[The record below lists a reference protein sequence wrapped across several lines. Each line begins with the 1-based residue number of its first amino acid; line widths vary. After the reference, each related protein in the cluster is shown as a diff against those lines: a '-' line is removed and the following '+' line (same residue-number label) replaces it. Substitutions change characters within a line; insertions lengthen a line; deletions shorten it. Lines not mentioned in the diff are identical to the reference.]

1 LATHNRTPRGR
12 ELAGLLLDAYVH
24 QLMGAGVF
32 HADPHPGNLFELSDG
47 RLCFHD
53 FGSIGFLDP
62 AARTA
67 FAQLIEGLVV
77 DDATTVLDAVVAMG
91 FIEGPIDRRAYVRA
105 ISEILSSLA
114 TLPLNEWSMA
124 DAIWR
129 VARIGAGENFRLPR
143 HLLVLMRT
151 LFLAENTMRG
161 LDPDLDLVQA
171 LGARAEHMAQT
182 LRQQAP
188 GRPVHLQL
196 LKSAE
201 QLPTV
206 AMQVLRQLQ
215 IDEGRPALS
224 LHHRGLEPL
233 ETTLAR
239 TGNRLALA
247 LVTLGLY
254 LAGSVMMLH
263 GAGPRLWGHLPV
275 LSALAFAG
283 ALVLSWRLVRAI
295 SRSGHL

>member
-1 LATHNRTPRGR
+1 
-12 ELAGLLLDAYVH
+12 
-24 QLMGAGVF
+24 
-32 HADPHPGNLFELSDG
+32 
-47 RLCFHD
+47 
-53 FGSIGFLDP
+53 
-62 AARTA
+62 
-67 FAQLIEGLVV
+67 V
-77 DDATTVLDAVVAMG
+77 DDASAVLDAVVAMG
-91 FIEGPIDRRAYVRA
+91 FITGPIDRRAYVRA
-105 ISEILSSLA
+105 INEILSSLA

-129 VARIGAGENFRLPR
+129 VARIGAGANFRLPR

-151 LFLAENTMRG
+151 LFLAENTLRA
-161 LDPDLDLVQA
+161 LDPDLDLMQA
-171 LGARAEHMAQT
+171 LGVRAERMAQT
-182 LRQQAP
+182 LRQQAV
-188 GRPVHLQL
+188 GRPMHEQL

-201 QLPTV
+201 QLPVV
-206 AMQVLRQLQ
+206 AMQMLRQLQ
-215 IDEGRPALS
+215 LDEGRPALS

-275 LSALAFAG
+275 LSALAFAA